1 VGIRRGRS
9 AIVTFA
15 LVAACGGAGGS
26 YVTGGNGD
34 GGGPGG
40 GVAAGS
46 VTIGS
51 GIQYVSGHNGSM
63 NPAVDTIVAGATVTW
78 TWTGGLPH
86 GVRSV
91 GTPSFASSPA
101 HTGSGTYTVTFTDPG
116 TYRYDCSV
124 HGQAMTGTIVVLPSG
139 TATGGSAYDATATTE
154 DPTSDTFG
162 AAAKWDVNRLTLAR
176 QPNVLTVMLDFSRDV
191 VPPAAGDP
199 SALLALVDLDL
210 DQDVATGSS
219 AMADEYRQDG
229 RSTGLGVDARINF
242 AAPGDDG
249 SIAVTDGFG
258 RETGRVTPV
267 YAGKRV
273 TARIPTMLL
282 GGNDG
287 YVSAAAI
294 AGSTGAPSDIVP
306 QTGHLAL
313 NRSNQNADR
322 VLRPA
327 LAAYPTQEIDR

>member
-1 VGIRRGRS
+1 MGIRRGRS
-9 AIVTFA
+9 VIVTFA

-40 GVAAGS
+40 GVAGS

-116 TYRYDCSV
+116 TYKYDCSV
-124 HGQAMTGTIVVLPSG
+124 HGQGMTGTIVVLPSG
-139 TATGGSAYDATATTE
+139 TATGGTAYDATATTE
-154 DPTSDTFG
+154 DPTGDTFG
-162 AAAKWDVNRLTLAR
+162 AAAKWDVTRLTLAR

-229 RSTGLGVDARINF
+229 SSTGLGVDARINF